1 MNRFIIINSV
11 LTILLFATSCSLL
24 TGSSDEPELRFE
36 EEQYIVDGEVRKAYR
51 SLDVISVRLIADTN
65 VDEFNSYID
74 SLGLQPVTSF
84 YHSPYSAISESQ
96 VQRKAL
102 IVFLLP
108 SNADRSQFFSFSDNL
123 SEDSF
128 AKNSFI
134 EYSLPAYSSDPVN
147 TSWYYPD
154 NIIALL
160 PLSEDFS
167 ETELADQFNLE
178 LHSYLNLNELHM
190 YAFSDHQ
197 FLHGSPYELAGAI
210 YESGDYKYVV
220 PNSYRHVSLF

>member
-1 MNRFIIINSV
+1 MNRFIFINSV
-11 LTILLFATSCSLL
+11 LAVLLFATSCSLL

-36 EEQYIVDGEVRKAYR
+36 EEQYIVDGEVKKTYR
-51 SLDVISVRLIADTN
+51 SLDVISVRLKADTDP
-65 VDEFNSYID
+65 DEFNSYID

-84 YHSPYSAISESQ
+84 HHSPYSAISESQ

-123 SEDSF
+123 NEDSF
-128 AKNSFI
+128 AKNRFI
-134 EYSLPAYSSDPVN
+134 EYSLPAYSYDPEN

-154 NIIALL
+154 NRIMVL
-160 PLSEDFS
+160 PLSEGFS
-167 ETELADQFNLE
+167 ETELSGQFNLE
-178 LHSYLNLNELHM
+178 LHSYLNLNEIHM
-190 YAFSDHQ
+190 YTFSDRQ

-220 PNSYRHVSLF
+220 PNSFRYVSLF